1 MYGSKVKTEVQAGK
15 AAFLFSCFGLFAR
28 NVMLG
33 VLSEG
38 GMSQSLTVPAS
49 SLFFK
54 WQLSRKSELSSSNQC
69 PSIRSDWVFL
79 IKMSRGAGFLRQVD
93 LAF

>member
-1 MYGSKVKTEVQAGK
+1 
-15 AAFLFSCFGLFAR
+15 
-28 NVMLG
+28 MLG

-38 GMSQSLTVPAS
+38 GMSQCLTALAS

-54 WQLSRKSELSSSNQC
+54 LQLSRRSELSSSTQC
-69 PSIRSDWVFL
+69 PSIRSNWVFL
-79 IKMSRGAGFLRQVD
+79 IKMSQGAGFLKQVD